1 MRRLRLTIAYDGR
14 PWKGWQSQATGD
26 AVQDQLEKV
35 FAQLTGIKVCVQ
47 GSGRTDAG
55 VHARAQI
62 AHVDVP
68 IDARLKGAQWITA
81 VNANLHPTIRLC
93 LCEELG
99 ESHAFHAR
107 FDAVGKIYE
116 YRIWRGAVMSPFE
129 RGFAWHV
136 WGAIDIDLLQRGT
149 QILTG
154 RHNFGRL
161 SANRG
166 DLTEEERRGNVKGL
180 TRTLRRIDLH
190 QEGNL
195 LRLEFEGD
203 GFMYKMVRILTGSLL
218 HVARGKAS
226 LAWLRDLVE
235 NPGGEKSH
243 HCAPADGLYLVRALY
258 AEPEE
263 PPP

>member
-26 AVQDQLEKV
+26 SVQDQLEQV
-35 FAQLTGIKVCVQ
+35 FARLTGVKACVQ

-68 IDARLKGAQWITA
+68 ADARLKGDQWIPA
-81 VNANLHPTIRLC
+81 LNAHLDPTIRVFR
-93 LCEELG
+93 CEELG

-107 FDAVGKIYE
+107 FDAVGKVYE

-136 WGAIDIDLLQRGT
+136 WGTLDMDLLRRGAK
-149 QILTG
+149 ILTG

-166 DLTEEERRGNVKGL
+166 DLSEEERRSNAEGL
-180 TRTLRRIDLH
+180 TRTLRRVELH
-190 QEGNL
+190 EEGEL

-203 GFMYKMVRILTGSLL
+203 GFMYKMVRILTGSLVHL
-218 HVARGKAS
+218 ARRKAS
-226 LAWLRDLVE
+226 LEWLQELVE
-235 NPGGEKSH
+235 DPNGEKSH
-243 HCAPADGLYLVRALY
+243 HCAPADGLYMVRVLY
-258 AEPEE
+258 AAEDTP
-263 PPP
+263 